1 MAKGRSKGFAKCVC
15 VRAWET
21 GGEFFCAEAQG
32 GGLRSG
38 VRVMG
43 RRGLPARIVR
53 ELVSRVSDKKHCI
66 EIYKVCKRCGG
77 RLH

>member
-15 VRAWET
+15 VRARET
-21 GGEFFCAEAQG
+21 GGEFFRAEAQG

-43 RRGLPARIVR
+43 RRGLPARILR
-53 ELVSRVSDKKHCI
+53 E
-66 EIYKVCKRCGG
+66 
-77 RLH
+77 